1 MGIFG
6 TKFLRPEV
14 FERAKASSSQT
25 SYQSFP
31 AQPHPHSILMVFK
44 KYDYAKYADGFN
56 IRENTR
62 VTRGGRASGVGLRST
77 NSIELP
83 FPKQL
88 NDSTDLRINGF
99 ERDPFAEAIANK
111 VKSFSEGGTV
121 EDLPG
126 MVQGLGASMA
136 QALSGGNFVGGLN
149 DIASKFL
156 GTDLKDIASG
166 AQYLLR
172 SNPLMDG
179 SISKTIDTVTNQTLN
194 PRETLAFEGVNLRA
208 HQFSWELFP
217 NNENDSER
225 IRNIVKQIKRNSL
238 PTVTSLA
245 GIPKAYLQYPSTVD
259 MYLLGVNEEH
269 YMKFKTSM
277 VTQFTV
283 DYGAGG
289 GVAIMK
295 GGKPAGVTINISLQ
309 ELEIET
315 AHDYGHE
322 DNAQQNAVFRTNSVG
337 GRGSE
342 ND

>member
-6 TKFLRPEV
+6 SKFQRPEV
-14 FERAKASSSQT
+14 FERAKASENET

-31 AQPHPHSILMVFK
+31 AQPHPHGILMVFN
-44 KYDYAKYADGFN
+44 KYDYKNYSNGFN
-56 IRENTR
+56 QRRETL
-62 VTRGGRASGVGLRST
+62 VTRNGRASGVGLRSS
-77 NSIELP
+77 NAIELP

-88 NDSTDLRINGF
+88 VDATNLRINGF
-99 ERDPFAEAIANK
+99 ERDPFTEAIANK
-111 VKSFSEGGTV
+111 IKSFSEGGSV
-121 EDLPG
+121 EDIPG
-126 MVQGLGASMA
+126 MLQGLGASMSA
-136 QALSGGNFVGGLN
+136 ALTGNNFGGGLN

-172 SNPLMDG
+172 NNPLMDG
-179 SISKTIDTVTNQTLN
+179 NISKTIDTVTNQTLN
-194 PRETLAFEGVNLRA
+194 PRETLAFEGVDLRS

-217 NNENDSER
+217 SNQTDSER
-225 IRNIVKQIKRNSL
+225 IRNIVKMIKRNSL

-269 YMKFKTSM
+269 YIKYKTSM
-277 VTQFTV
+277 VTEFSV

-295 GGKPAGVTINISLQ
+295 GGKPAGVQISMTMQ
-309 ELEIET
+309 ELEAEN
-315 AHDYGHE
+315 AHDYGVA
-322 DNAQQNAVFRTNSVG
+322 DNAIQEGTVLDG
-337 GRGSE
+337 WSE
-342 ND
+342 

>member
-6 TKFLRPEV
+6 SKFLRPEV
-14 FERAKASSSQT
+14 YERAKASSSET

-44 KYDYAKYADGFN
+44 KYDYKEYANGFN
-56 IRENTR
+56 QRKDTR
-62 VTRGGRASGVGLRST
+62 VSGGGRTSGVGLRSS

-83 FPKQL
+83 FPKNL
-88 NDSTDLRINGF
+88 TDATDLRINGF
-99 ERDPFAEAIANK
+99 ERDPFTEAIANK
-111 VKSFSEGGTV
+111 IKSFSEGGSV
-121 EDLPG
+121 EDVPG
-126 MVQGLGASMA
+126 MLQGLGQSMA
-136 QALSGGNFVGGLN
+136 SALTGGNMAGGLN

-172 SNPLMDG
+172 SNPLMSGD
-179 SISKTIDTVTNQTLN
+179 ISKTIDTVTNQTLN
-194 PRETLAFEGVNLRA
+194 PRETLAFEGVNLRSHA
-208 HQFSWELFP
+208 FNWELFP
-217 NNENDSER
+217 SNQTDSER
-225 IRNIVKQIKRNSL
+225 IRNIVKMIKRNSL

-245 GIPKAYLQYPSTVD
+245 GIRKAYLQYPSTVD

-295 GGKPAGVTINISLQ
+295 GGKPAGVSISMTLQ
-309 ELEIET
+309 ELEAET
-315 AHDYGHE
+315 AHDYGVG
-322 DNAQQNAVFRTNSVG
+322 DNPIQNATLMDQGNI
-337 GRGSE
+337 E
-342 ND
+342 